1 MKRQGVLAA
10 ALAAL
15 LIGSSGPAWAAGDG
29 FAAFWTAFSAAAGK
43 NDRATIESLTKL
55 EVPLGSDPDGPK
67 TFTQYYALYLTPKAR
82 RCLAKTKPMR
92 DATGGDV
99 RYEAFCGPAIFSF
112 AKVGG
117 AWRFV
122 DIGADD

>member
-1 MKRQGVLAA
+1 MDGRRWAAVAAVAVLAGA
-10 ALAAL
+10 PAR
-15 LIGSSGPAWAAGDG
+15 AWAAGDG

-43 NDRATIESLTKL
+43 NDRAAIEAMTRL
-55 EVPLGSDPDGPK
+55 EVPLGMNPDGPK
-67 TFTQYYALYLTPKAR
+67 TFAQYYAAYLTPKVR
-82 RCLAKTKPMR
+82 RCLARTKPVR
-92 DATGGDV
+92 DTAGGDV
-99 RYEAFCGPAIFSF
+99 RYSAFCGQGVYSF